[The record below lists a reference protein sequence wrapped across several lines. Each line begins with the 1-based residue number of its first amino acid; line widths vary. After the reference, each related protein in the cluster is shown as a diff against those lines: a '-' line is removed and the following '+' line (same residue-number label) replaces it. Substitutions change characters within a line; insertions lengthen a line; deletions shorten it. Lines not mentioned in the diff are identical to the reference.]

1 MVAMSTQTWIKKV
14 DIAKILTL
22 FWTRKQCYANR
33 WIKNFTLRDSTVH
46 RSDQLSMAV
55 KLQWPRRLLST
66 LKGQQGSASLYWSAP
81 GLTSKASGLRS
92 PQGNSSVPTFPKETG
107 ILWEDNTFTFEA
119 VLNLKW
125 LAGNRKREQQK
136 STVLRR
142 PWSHDCSA
150 ATLPCL
156 VHLEWLWLFF
166 GNYRSLWNLI
176 CLYITKQMKNFKCFL
191 TFKYINYK
199 ILWLICKNVKSLL
212 YFISSHW
219 IWIKSAISRRSQRMS
234 SPG

>member
-1 MVAMSTQTWIKKV
+1 MSTQTWIKKV

-22 FWTRKQCYANR
+22 FWTRKQYYANR

-107 ILWEDNTFTFEA
+107 ILWEDKTFTFET
-119 VLNLKW
+119 VLILKW
-125 LAGNRKREQQK
+125 LAGNRKRAAEK
-136 STVLRR
+136 HSLEKALVTWLLCSNAAMLSALRM
-142 PWSHDCSA
+142 A
-150 ATLPCL
+150 LAY
-156 VHLEWLWLFF
+156 F

-176 CLYITKQMKNFKCFL
+176 CLYITKQMKNFK
-191 TFKYINYK
+191 YVI
-199 ILWLICKNVKSLL
+199 
-212 YFISSHW
+212 
-219 IWIKSAISRRSQRMS
+219 
-234 SPG
+234 